1 MAAASM
7 AAALTGCGSSHH
19 NAPAVLPIAEVNGR
33 YRVAVDPANAALAAV
48 LKRVLA
54 YSGGPTT
61 AMDATIAPASA
72 TLQKAAGQV
81 RPIGAAGL
89 LRHDILDVADTLNL
103 VAGDL
108 TSLRSAQGDSVQP
121 SIARL
126 VADAGRESAADNL
139 VRLVITELTTPTT
152 APPPTLEPPTLPT
165 TTTSTT
171 LGRHTATTRGRTTTT
186 RRAPTSSTSKP

>member
-1 MAAASM
+1 M

-54 YSGGPTT
+54 YSGGPTA
-61 AMDATIAPASA
+61 AMDAATAPAAA

-81 RPIGAAGL
+81 RAIGAAGF
-89 LRHDILDVADTLNL
+89 LRHDILDVANTMN
-103 VAGDL
+103 VVVGDL
-108 TSLRSAQGDSVQP
+108 NGLRAAKGDSVQP

-126 VADAGRESAADNL
+126 VADAGRESAADDL
-139 VRLVITELTTPTT
+139 VRLEITQLTTPSTATLPTIESPTT
-152 APPPTLEPPTLPT
+152 AAPT
-165 TTTSTT
+165 TTTISGRSSTT
-171 LGRHTATTRGRTTTT
+171 RSRAATTAPRRTTT
-186 RRAPTSSTSKP
+186 STSHP